1 MAILNK
7 LTWIDS
13 AALTRFIL
21 SAQMRGTDAH
31 ICTPRPFRF
40 CLRNEMIYLP
50 LIL

>member
-21 SAQMRGTDAH
+21 SAQVRETDAY
-31 ICTPRPFRF
+31 PFLFGVYVFF
-40 CLRNEMIYLP
+40 CQ
-50 LIL
+50 